1 MRVRWWRGLGNR
13 EGIRH
18 TSLVLRRCGTPYFAR
33 RVSLCDATV
42 CPKLATNR
50 TRDRRIQ
57 SRARH
62 KPIFMSDRFRV
73 LERASAARI
82 HRSCLDAEHR
92 ADILYGN
99 ARCALAEIVEP
110 RDEHRVAVAF
120 VVERRAV
127 PSGSVSLS
135 ASTSRRSSS
144 NEASSASTTFTHFEP
159 AWCEAS
165 AGRSDAE
172 HAGAVHRL
180 RQRFPHADFLRNLH
194 TASRLHHRFNQRHLS
209 RTRMGAVRTGSSR
222 STQADRALP
231 SPP

>member
-99 ARCALAEIVEP
+99 ARCAPKTVKMADATRFKTRGTARRSPACRISARQRYRAFAGVG
-110 RDEHRVAVAF
+110 RRRVRTDAM
-120 VVERRAV
+120 
-127 PSGSVSLS
+127 L
-135 ASTSRRSSS
+135 SRRQS
-144 NEASSASTTFTHFEP
+144 
-159 AWCEAS
+159 
-165 AGRSDAE
+165 G
-172 HAGAVHRL
+172 HAA
-180 RQRFPHADFLRNLH
+180 
-194 TASRLHHRFNQRHLS
+194 
-209 RTRMGAVRTGSSR
+209 TGHIR
-222 STQADRALP
+222 STRWQH
-231 SPP
+231 